1 MMEPPGNQ
9 VENIRKQTTTC
20 NTRRN
25 KSTRRMKVKKQSPE
39 EDQILTRL
47 ILDSIAD
54 GVFTV
59 DQGGRITSFNRAA
72 EQITGISREEAIGQ
86 YCHEIFRANICF
98 DACPLKHTAKTSE
111 GITDFEVNIL
121 NRQNQE
127 IPISI
132 STAILKD
139 PQGKVIGAVETFRDL
154 SLIAQLRK
162 EISKGYTFQDI
173 VSRSKVIA
181 ELFHILPDVAESEAT
196 VIIQG
201 ESGTGKELFATA
213 IHNLSPRKKG
223 PLIKVNCG
231 ALPETLLESE
241 LFGYKKGAFT
251 DAKRDKPG
259 RFKQAEGGTLFLDEV
274 GDLNKSTQVK
284 LLRVLEQKEYE
295 PLGSNVTEKANV
307 RIMAATH
314 RDLAFL
320 VDQGGFREDLFY
332 RLNVMKLEIPPL
344 RDRREDIPVLIDHF
358 IEKLNGKTGKQI
370 RSVSKAAMRFM
381 LEHNYPGNVREL
393 ENIIEHAF
401 ILCKG
406 IEIKVI
412 HLPRYLLSSAG
423 KDLGKESIRIQRLAD
438 LEKGVI
444 QETLEKHKGDKGRA
458 AEELGVHRS
467 TLWRK
472 MKKHGI

>member
-1 MMEPPGNQ
+1 
-9 VENIRKQTTTC
+9 
-20 NTRRN
+20 
-25 KSTRRMKVKKQSPE
+25 MKAKKQLPE
-39 EDQILTRL
+39 EDRSLTRL

-59 DQGGRITSFNRAA
+59 DQGGRITSFNKAA
-72 EQITGISREEAIGQ
+72 EQITGISGEEAIGQ

-111 GITDFEVNIL
+111 SITDFEVNIL

-139 PQGKVIGAVETFRDL
+139 SQGKVIGVVETFRDI

-162 EISKGYTFQDI
+162 EISRGYTFQDI
-173 VSRSKVIA
+173 VSKSKVIA
-181 ELFHILPDVAESEAT
+181 ELLHILPDVAESEAT

-213 IHNLSPRKKG
+213 IHNLSLRKKG

-241 LFGYKKGAFT
+241 LFGYKEGAFT
-251 DAKRDKPG
+251 DAKKDKPG
-259 RFKQAEGGTLFLDEV
+259 RFEQAEGGTLFFDEI
-274 GDLNKSTQVK
+274 GDLTKGTQVK

-295 PLGSNVTEKANV
+295 PLGSNLTKKADV
-307 RIMAATH
+307 RILAATH
-314 RDLAFL
+314 RDLPSL
-320 VDQGGFREDLFY
+320 VNQGDFREDLFY

-344 RDRREDIPVLIDHF
+344 RDRREDVTVLIDHF
-358 IEKLNGKTGKQI
+358 IEKLNTKTGKQI
-370 RSVSKAAMRFM
+370 RSFSKAAMRFM

-406 IEIKVI
+406 AEIKI
-412 HLPRYLLSSAG
+412 THLPRYLLPATEKGASREPIG
-423 KDLGKESIRIQRLAD
+423 IQRLAD
-438 LEKGVI
+438 LEKKVI
-444 QETLEKHKGDKGRA
+444 LETLERHKGDRGRA
-458 AEELGVHRS
+458 AEELKVHRS

-472 MKKHGI
+472 MKKYGVRAA